1 MSSETLT
8 LVDRKGAPQARVK
21 DPHGRLKE
29 SLGSYRIL
37 SSLPNL
43 LVLQRE
49 EEPGEDRGRGHVL
62 MAGEVLADT
71 TILDVV
77 NVIVA
82 SRWAGTLHVH
92 GPDAHRAFGFDRG
105 VLRHATSD
113 HPEDRL
119 DKVLFRIG
127 VLTPALAETVMREL
141 KPHQRFGEVLVERG
155 LIDRK
160 DLFRHLQS
168 QMEEIFFSAALESEG
183 GYLFQVADDAS
194 PAPTLLAHIPAQ
206 QLLFHA
212 AERTDRVREF
222 QRLIPDESMRPEVLP
237 GVDLAQLKPRSRL
250 VLGYC
255 DGKRSVREIASE
267 TWLGRFHTLRIV
279 HGFLQQ
285 DRVRLFPPTRTTREL
300 ALGLVAPCDRAL
312 REIWKAVED
321 GSDIQR
327 LRREL
332 AEKIDENEYRHH
344 LRGVVR
350 PDGGLDSEKIST
362 WLSSLQIRDRQEVV
376 EHTLHELTSFALFFA
391 SLTLPRDAERE
402 LAKKVNQHLQGS
414 VVDLG
419 KLISAGR

>member
-1 MSSETLT
+1 MSSKTLT
-8 LVDRKGAPQARVK
+8 LVDSDGAPQARVE
-21 DPHGRLKE
+21 DPRGRLQDG
-29 SLGSYRIL
+29 LGSYRIL

-43 LVLQRE
+43 LVLQRQE
-49 EEPGEDRGRGHVL
+49 QPGEDRGEGHVL
-62 MAGEVLADT
+62 MAGEIVADT

-82 SRWAGTLHVH
+82 SRWIGTLHVH
-92 GPDAHRAFGFDRG
+92 GTDAHRAFGFDRG

-127 VLTPALAETVMREL
+127 VLTPALAESVMREL

-168 QMEEIFFSAALESEG
+168 QMEEIFFSAALEREG
-183 GYLFQVADDAS
+183 GYLFQVADVAT
-194 PAPTLLAHIPAQ
+194 PAPSMLAHIPAH

-212 AERTDRVREF
+212 AERTDRMREF
-222 QRLIPDESMRPEVLP
+222 QRLIPNENMRPEVLP
-237 GVDLAQLKPRSRL
+237 GVDLSELNPRSRL

-255 DGKRSVREIASE
+255 DGKRSLREIASE

-312 REIWKAVED
+312 KEIFKAVED
-321 GSDIQR
+321 GSDVKR

-332 AEKIDENEYRHH
+332 AEKIDESEYRHH

-350 PDGGLDSEKIST
+350 TDGGLDGEKISN
-362 WLSSLQIRDRQEVV
+362 WQEVV
-376 EHTLHELTSFALFFA
+376 EHTLHELTSFALFYA
-391 SLTLPRDAERE
+391 SLTLPRAVERE
-402 LAKKVNQHLQGS
+402 LSKKVNQHLQGS
-414 VVDLG
+414 VVELG
-419 KLISAGR
+419 KLVPAGR